1 MAIQFS
7 QSDFDQ
13 LIGILSQHG
22 DWQNVRGRIDFMSDV
37 FAGSP
42 RKADILASLDL
53 DGPPYGTA
61 VRVIHRLSAFGQDKP
76 GREILGVLINKLF
89 VSLGGGYDADFLR
102 SLLIRYPF
110 TTLPVATHQIEG
122 WRGHETDQSIAEKI
136 IGENTLRH
144 IYVLEQ
150 WLNLSHSVVRIS
162 NSAGVGTG
170 FLVAHDLIITNN
182 HVIHDKEIARE
193 SDFTFNYQLDRFE
206 KEQPTHTVHTLPNGL
221 FHTSPMAQYNATSS
235 ELDYSIVQLQDVPE
249 QILPLVLK
257 PTAPVR
263 DSRVTIIQ
271 HPGGSYKKISLQNNF
286 VEYVDEF
293 VVQYTTST
301 EPGSSGS
308 PVLNDKFEVVAIHH
322 AGGDLAEPATKRHY
336 LRNEAVRMS
345 VILQD
350 LKSQAPEIYHRIKDK

>member
-1 MAIQFS
+1 
-7 QSDFDQ
+7 
-13 LIGILSQHG
+13 
-22 DWQNVRGRIDFMSDV
+22 
-37 FAGSP
+37 
-42 RKADILASLDL
+42 
-53 DGPPYGTA
+53 
-61 VRVIHRLSAFGQDKP
+61 
-76 GREILGVLINKLF
+76 
-89 VSLGGGYDADFLR
+89 
-102 SLLIRYPF
+102 
-110 TTLPVATHQIEG
+110 
-122 WRGHETDQSIAEKI
+122 
-136 IGENTLRH
+136 
-144 IYVLEQ
+144 
-150 WLNLSHSVVRIS
+150 
-162 NSAGVGTG
+162 
-170 FLVAHDLIITNN
+170 
-182 HVIHDKEIARE
+182 
-193 SDFTFNYQLDRFE
+193 
-206 KEQPTHTVHTLPNGL
+206 
-221 FHTSPMAQYNATSS
+221 MAQYNATFS
-235 ELDYSIVQLQDVPE
+235 ELDYAIVQLQDVPE